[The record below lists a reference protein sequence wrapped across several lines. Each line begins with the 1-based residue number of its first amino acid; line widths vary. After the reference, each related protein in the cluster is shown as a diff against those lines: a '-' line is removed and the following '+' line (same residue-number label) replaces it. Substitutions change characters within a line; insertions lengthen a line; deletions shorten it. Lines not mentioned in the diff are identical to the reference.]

1 MIYSLTCA
9 KNNSIEPLFNFQV
22 LLCSSP
28 VKYDKKALETIGR
41 KLKKNSVSL
50 DVVDFGETEDG
61 KSEKLEALVA
71 AVNNNGS
78 SHIVHVPPG
87 PSALS
92 DVLIR
97 LLLIIFFNSSVILY
111 PKPCFTF
118 N

>member
-1 MIYSLTCA
+1 MEL
-9 KNNSIEPLFNFQV
+9 LFHFQV
-22 LLCSSP
+22 LLHSSP
-28 VKYDKKALETIGR
+28 VKYDKKTLEAIGR

-50 DVVDFGETEDG
+50 DVVDFGEAEDE
-61 KSEKLEALVA
+61 KSVKLEALVA

-97 LLLIIFFNSSVILY
+97 LVLIIFFNFSFIIY
-111 PKPCFTF
+111 PKLRSTY